1 MIGNSQRLRQIRGS
15 EVSNRAS
22 LQDCNV
28 TESKKKKKKAVFFFL
43 MKELFNYIKGSK
55 EVKDKN

>member
-1 MIGNSQRLRQIRGS
+1 MIGNSQRLRPIRGS

-28 TESKKKKKKAVFFFL
+28 TESKKKKKAVFFFL

-55 EVKDKN
+55 EVKDNN